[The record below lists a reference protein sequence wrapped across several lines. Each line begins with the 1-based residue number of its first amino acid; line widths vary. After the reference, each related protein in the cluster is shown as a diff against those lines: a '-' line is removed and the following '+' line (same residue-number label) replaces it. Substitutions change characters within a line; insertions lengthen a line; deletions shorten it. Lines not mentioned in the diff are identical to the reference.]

1 MYHNY
6 ISEGQECKLIS
17 YINDGEDC
25 DSDAL
30 EDNTY
35 KQLKKRHCEKGS
47 RKKQLHYSNGRM
59 RTKTPVRLAPAK
71 VCDLHFAG
79 DSDSDRSFITP
90 IKLFHLLLSCVRKSF
105 RLCCCWSCD
114 SMRCCFR
121 RCLCPIRCV
130 ARFDSLYIVPRWR
143 PSLVIATLGVLHV
156 LLVHYFCQMY

>member
-1 MYHNY
+1 MVKIAIVMH
-6 ISEGQECKLIS
+6 S
-17 YINDGEDC
+17 
-25 DSDAL
+25 
-30 EDNTY
+30 DNTY
-35 KQLKKRHCEKGS
+35 KTIKERHCEKGAL
-47 RKKQLHYSNGRM
+47 KKQLHYEWSHADEDS
-59 RTKTPVRLAPAK
+59 VRLAPAK

-130 ARFDSLYIVPRWR
+130 AGLTVCTSYQDGGITSHCNSWCIPCTSYL
-143 PSLVIATLGVLHV
+143 
-156 LLVHYFCQMY
+156 HYFYRCIERILYHESIQGSRKIFR